1 MREGE
6 KEVWDL
12 GRTAEH
18 TSLESQE
25 VSSRGRKL
33 SAGWTEDMAYGETGV
48 TQTEDVQKKP

>member
-33 SAGWTEDMAYGETGV
+33 SAGWTEDTAYGETGV